1 MCVSVCVCVCE
12 RERIL
17 DVKAKECF
25 WELSQEGCCSGQD
38 GMTIKQERRS
48 GDRVPCEGW
57 MVGGSD
63 GSNQHAYGKPSAE
76 TGLDGGRKQP
86 FSCCQH

>member
-1 MCVSVCVCVCE
+1 MCVSVCMCA

-48 GDRVPCEGW
+48 GDTCEGW

-63 GSNQHAYGKPSAE
+63 GSNQHVYCKPSAE
-76 TGLDGGRKQP
+76 TDGGRKQP